1 MNRLIKKVTVV
12 SAVALSCSSAFAA
25 ESLNAK
31 VVAVDGQHVAL
42 ETTGAVPTWVTQG
55 GTVQALGWSTKVVNV
70 DGSKFVVELSKSK
83 ASRVEIDTDV
93 VVREVTKQQKFGC

>member
-1 MNRLIKKVTVV
+1 MNRLVKKVTVV
-12 SAVALSCSSAFAA
+12 SALAMSCSSVFAA

-31 VVAVDGQHVAL
+31 VVGVEGQKVAL
-42 ETTGAVPTWVTQG
+42 ETAGAVPAWVNEG
-55 GTVQALGWSTKVVNV
+55 GTVQALGWTTKVVDV

-83 ASRVEIDTDV
+83 ASRVAVDSDV